1 MLKRDIQLQ
10 IINILDYFLIIIDRG
25 ERTKEWFGENVI
37 KYHRNF
43 EEIINTLI
51 ENGFIIDKILEPLPS
66 EHAIKNNPKYIN
78 QYDRPFFLFVRA
90 KK

>member
-1 MLKRDIQLQ
+1 M
-10 IINILDYFLIIIDRG
+10 IINILAYFLIIIDLG
-25 ERTKEWFGENVI
+25 ERTKEWLGEKVI

-51 ENGFIIDKILEPLPS
+51 ENGFVIDRILEPLPS
-66 EHAIKNNPKYIN
+66 EYAIKSNSKYIN
-78 QYDRPFFLFVRA
+78 QYDRPYFLFVRA

>member
-1 MLKRDIQLQ
+1 MFSDYNRPGKRI
-10 IINILDYFLIIIDRG
+10 
-25 ERTKEWFGENVI
+25 KEWFGEEVI

-51 ENGFIIDKILEPLPS
+51 NKGFIIDKILEPIPS
-66 EHAIKNNPKYIN
+66 NEAIKNNPKYIN
-78 QYDRPFFLFVRA
+78 QYDRPFFLFVRV